1 MDSTLQPGDLTARAR
16 IRNAAVELFADK
28 GFERASIRMIAE
40 RAGVSP
46 ALVVHHFGDK
56 AGLRTACDAH
66 VIAEFT
72 DDRYGVGTSPT
83 IESIQAML
91 SNLDSYDPAIDYLA
105 RMLTDDSGVADQLF
119 DDLLRATQAMLQQQE
134 AAGLI
139 RPMDNPESTA
149 LLVTAFGVAPLL
161 LRRQI
166 ARALGEPRLTSKA
179 LARITMPTMEL
190 FTRGL
195 YQDESALETTRAAL
209 AAEAADSHP
218 ADEAEE

>member
-149 LLVTAFGVAPLL
+149 LLVTAFGSPPCCCAVRSPAP
-161 LRRQI
+161 
-166 ARALGEPRLTSKA
+166 
-179 LARITMPTMEL
+179 
-190 FTRGL
+190 
-195 YQDESALETTRAAL
+195 SA
-209 AAEAADSHP
+209 SP
-218 ADEAEE
+218 G